1 MEKQLIITVGRE
13 FGSGGHEIAKKL
25 AEHYQ
30 LPLYDNNIL
39 KNIGNERNLDIREL
53 ERYDE
58 NPKNPFLARTV
69 RGYSNSPEENTA
81 QMQFEYIKK
90 KADAGE
96 SFVIVGRCAES
107 ILRDNPNRISLF
119 ILGDMEQKILRIMER
134 HDLSREKAQQMIEQ
148 HDKKRKWYHNHYCE
162 VKWGDSRNYDL
173 SINSSRLGIEET
185 ARMIIRYIDQRLTC
199 MYTE

>member
-1 MEKQLIITVGRE
+1 MERQLIITVGRE
-13 FGSGGHEIAKKL
+13 YGSGGHEIAKML

-39 KNIGNERNLDIREL
+39 KNIGSEKNLDIMEL

-81 QMQFEYIKK
+81 QMQFEYIRQ
-90 KADAGE
+90 KAAAGE
-96 SFVIVGRCAES
+96 SFVILGRCAES
-107 ILRDNPNRISLF
+107 VLKDNPNRISLF
-119 ILGDMEQKILRIMER
+119 ILGDMDQKILRIMER

-148 HDKKRKWYHNHYCE
+148 HDKKRKWYHNHYCT

-199 MYTE
+199 MYTQ

>member
-1 MEKQLIITVGRE
+1 MERQLIITVGRE
-13 FGSGGHEIAKKL
+13 YGSGGHEIAKML

-39 KNIGNERNLDIREL
+39 KNIGSEKNLDIREL

-81 QMQFEYIKK
+81 QMQFEYIRQ
-90 KADAGE
+90 KAAAGE
-96 SFVIVGRCAES
+96 SFVILGRCAES
-107 ILRDNPNRISLF
+107 VLKDNPNRISLF
-119 ILGDMEQKILRIMER
+119 ILGDMDQKILRIMER

-148 HDKKRKWYHNHYCE
+148 HDKKRKWYHNHYCT
-162 VKWGDSRNYDL
+162 VKWGGL
-173 SINSSRLGIEET
+173 PQL
-185 ARMIIRYIDQRLTC
+185 
-199 MYTE
+199 

>member
-1 MEKQLIITVGRE
+1 MERQLIITVGRE
-13 FGSGGHEIAKKL
+13 YGSGGHEIAKML

-39 KNIGNERNLDIREL
+39 KNIGSEKNLDIREL

-81 QMQFEYIKK
+81 QMQFEYIRQ
-90 KADAGE
+90 KAAAGE
-96 SFVIVGRCAES
+96 SFVILGRCAES
-107 ILRDNPNRISLF
+107 VLKDNPNRISLF
-119 ILGDMEQKILRIMER
+119 ILGDMDQKILRIMER
-134 HDLSREKAQQMIEQ
+134 HELSREKAQQMIEQ
-148 HDKKRKWYHNHYCE
+148 HDKKRKWYHNHYCT

-199 MYTE
+199 MYTQ